1 MLSLP
6 RDSKKIFQYSY
17 IHACA
22 LLLIRVYQMNLYL
35 SSMKAHLIY
44 VFDILYVFAYN
55 LSEDNDCK
63 SGAVLKEVSV

>member
-1 MLSLP
+1 
-6 RDSKKIFQYSY
+6 
-17 IHACA
+17 
-22 LLLIRVYQMNLYL
+22 MNLYL